1 MLSKYDVFLLPSK
14 SENFGL
20 VVLEA
25 MSSGLYIL
33 LNKKLPWKI
42 LQTKGFGK
50 LIDINS
56 AILAKEVKKLELIKA
71 KIRNKKFKKK
81 LLQFLKKNY
90 DWKKLSDIYRFK
102 YKSIFN

>member
-1 MLSKYDVFLLPSK
+1 M
-14 SENFGL
+14 
-20 VVLEA
+20 
-25 MSSGLYIL
+25 
-33 LNKKLPWKI
+33 
-42 LQTKGFGK
+42 QTKGFAK

-56 AILAKEVKKLELIKA
+56 TILAKEVKKLELIKA

-90 DWKKLSDIYRFK
+90 DWKKLSDIYLFK